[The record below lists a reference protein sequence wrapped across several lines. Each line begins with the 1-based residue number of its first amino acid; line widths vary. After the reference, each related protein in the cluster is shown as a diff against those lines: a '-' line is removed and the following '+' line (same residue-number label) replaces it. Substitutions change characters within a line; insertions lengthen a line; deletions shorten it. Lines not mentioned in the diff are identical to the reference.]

1 MPHNGRLNRRFTGVV
16 RMARPDIVLWGGTG
30 QAKVLRELIH
40 DDFALQAVFDNSPTV
55 APPFAD
61 IPLIRGWDGFLEW
74 HAARQQRPCHFLVA
88 IGGDRGQVRV
98 EIHEQLERAG
108 LVAALAVH
116 RSAFVAGNARLAPGC
131 QILAQAAVCAEAE
144 LGTAC
149 IVNTSASVDHECRL
163 GHGVHVAPGAHL
175 AGEVQVGDFSMIGA
189 GATVLPRI
197 RIGRHC
203 IVGAGAVVTRDL
215 PDGAVAYGNPARIVR
230 YASEMRAGP
239 A

>member
-1 MPHNGRLNRRFTGVV
+1 MS
-16 RMARPDIVLWGGTG
+16 RPDIVFWGGTG
-30 QAKVLRELIH
+30 QAKVLRELIR
-40 DDFALQAVFDNSPTV
+40 DDFDLRAVFDNSPTLP
-55 APPFAD
+55 PPFAD

-74 HAARQQRPCHFLVA
+74 RATRLAVPCYFLVA
-88 IGGDRGQVRV
+88 IGGDHGKVRV
-98 EIHEQLERAG
+98 EIHEQLASAG
-108 LVAALAVH
+108 LLAAVVVH
-116 RSAFVAGNARLAPGC
+116 RTAFVAGNATIGAGS
-131 QILAQAAVCAEAE
+131 QILANATVCVEAE

-149 IVNTSASVDHECRL
+149 IVNTAASVDHECRL

-215 PDGAVAYGNPARIVR
+215 PDATVAYGNPARVVR
-230 YASEMRAGP
+230 
-239 A
+239 